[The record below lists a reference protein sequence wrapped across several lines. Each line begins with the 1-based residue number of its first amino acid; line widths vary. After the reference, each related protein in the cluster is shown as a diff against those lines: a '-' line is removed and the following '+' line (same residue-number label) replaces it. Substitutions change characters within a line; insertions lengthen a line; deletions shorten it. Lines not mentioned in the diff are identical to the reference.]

1 MKLTALSID
10 DLLGKDEKLT
20 FLVCAVCSVDSLS
33 NQQEST
39 NLK

>member
-10 DLLGKDEKLT
+10 DLLGKDGKLT
-20 FLVCAVCSVDSLS
+20 FLVGAGCSVDFPS
-33 NQQEST
+33 